1 MISGTHVLLLRD
13 AEEARYLPIPIGPN
27 EASAI
32 AYHLQGVTPERPLT
46 HDTALQAIRAL
57 GATLREVRITE
68 VREETFR
75 ARMVMVDLS
84 GEEAELDA
92 RPSDAVAL
100 ALRADA
106 PIFISAE
113 LLSAEGIVPEAAEEE
128 RLSLFRDFVNSLD
141 GEEPPPTRYCLS
153 LSSARPRE
161 SVRDRFSQSPNRSD
175 QKSRTARA
183 ITERR
188 APVGEPAVRG

>member
-1 MISGTHVLLLRD
+1 MELRRAVVEGIRIQMISGTHVLLLRD

-32 AYHLQGVTPERPLT
+32 AYHLQGITPERPLT
-46 HDTALQAIRAL
+46 HDTALRTIHAL
-57 GATLREVRITE
+57 GASLREVRITE

-75 ARMVMVDLS
+75 AQMLLVAPS
-84 GEEAELDA
+84 GEEATLDA

-113 LLSAEGIVPEAAEEE
+113 LLSTEGIVPEAAEEE

-141 GEEPPPTRYCLS
+141 GEEPPTTR
-153 LSSARPRE
+153 
-161 SVRDRFSQSPNRSD
+161 
-175 QKSRTARA
+175 
-183 ITERR
+183 
-188 APVGEPAVRG
+188 

>member
-1 MISGTHVLLLRD
+1 MELRRAVVEGIRIQMISGTHVLLLRD

-46 HDTALQAIRAL
+46 HDTALRTIRAL
-57 GATLREVRITE
+57 GASLREVRITE

-75 ARMVMVDLS
+75 AQMLLVATG
-84 GEEAELDA
+84 GEEAALDA

-100 ALRADA
+100 ALRAEA

-141 GEEPPPTRYCLS
+141 GEEPPATR
-153 LSSARPRE
+153 
-161 SVRDRFSQSPNRSD
+161 
-175 QKSRTARA
+175 
-183 ITERR
+183 
-188 APVGEPAVRG
+188 

>member
-1 MISGTHVLLLRD
+1 MELRRAVVDGVRVQMISGTHVLLLRD
-13 AEEARYLPIPIGPN
+13 AEEARYLPIPIGPS

-57 GATLREVRITE
+57 GARLREVRITE

-75 ARMVMVDLS
+75 ARIVMVDLS
-84 GEEAELDA
+84 GEQAELDA

-100 ALRADA
+100 ALRAEA
-106 PIFISAE
+106 SIFISVD
-113 LLSAEGIVPEAAEEE
+113 LLSTEGIVPEAAEEE

-141 GEEPPPTRYCLS
+141 GEEPPA
-153 LSSARPRE
+153 AR
-161 SVRDRFSQSPNRSD
+161 
-175 QKSRTARA
+175 
-183 ITERR
+183 
-188 APVGEPAVRG
+188 

>member
-1 MISGTHVLLLRD
+1 MAMELRRAIVDGVRVQMTSGTHVLLLRD

-32 AYHLQGVTPERPLT
+32 AYHLQGVVPERPLT
-46 HDTALQAIRAL
+46 HDIALRAIRAL
-57 GATLREVRITE
+57 GATLREVRVTE
-68 VREETFR
+68 IRDETFR
-75 ARMVMVDLS
+75 ARMLMVAPS

-106 PIFISAE
+106 PIFVSTE
-113 LLSAEGIVPEAAEEE
+113 LLSTEGIVPVAAEEE

-141 GEEPPPTRYCLS
+141 GEEPPP
-153 LSSARPRE
+153 AR
-161 SVRDRFSQSPNRSD
+161 
-175 QKSRTARA
+175 
-183 ITERR
+183 
-188 APVGEPAVRG
+188 

>member
-1 MISGTHVLLLRD
+1 MELRRAVVEGIRIQMVSGTHVLLLRD
-13 AEEARYLPIPIGPN
+13 ADEPRYLPIPIGQN

-32 AYHLQGVTPERPLT
+32 AFHLQGVTPERPMT
-46 HDTALQAIRAL
+46 HDTAIRAIRAL

-75 ARMVMVDLS
+75 ARLLMVAPS

-106 PIFISAE
+106 PIFISTE

-141 GEEPPPTRYCLS
+141 GEEQPP
-153 LSSARPRE
+153 ARE
-161 SVRDRFSQSPNRSD
+161 S
-175 QKSRTARA
+175 
-183 ITERR
+183 
-188 APVGEPAVRG
+188 

>member
-1 MISGTHVLLLRD
+1 MELRRAVVEGIRIQMISGTHVLLLRD

-46 HDTALQAIRAL
+46 HDTALRAIRAL
-57 GATLREVRITE
+57 GATLREVRIIE

-75 ARMVMVDLS
+75 ARMVMVAPS

-100 ALRADA
+100 ALRAEA

-141 GEEPPPTRYCLS
+141 GEEPPA
-153 LSSARPRE
+153 AR
-161 SVRDRFSQSPNRSD
+161 
-175 QKSRTARA
+175 
-183 ITERR
+183 
-188 APVGEPAVRG
+188 

>member
-1 MISGTHVLLLRD
+1 MELRRVVVEGVRIQMISGTHVLLLRD

-32 AYHLQGVTPERPLT
+32 SYYLQGVTPERPLT
-46 HDTALQAIRAL
+46 HDTALRLIHAL

-68 VREETFR
+68 VREEAFR
-75 ARMVMVDLS
+75 ARMLVVAPS

-100 ALRADA
+100 ALRAEA
-106 PIFISAE
+106 PIFISTD

-141 GEEPPPTRYCLS
+141 GEEPPV
-153 LSSARPRE
+153 AR
-161 SVRDRFSQSPNRSD
+161 
-175 QKSRTARA
+175 
-183 ITERR
+183 
-188 APVGEPAVRG
+188 

>member
-1 MISGTHVLLLRD
+1 MELRRAVVEGIRIQMISGTHVLLLRD
-13 AEEARYLPIPIGPN
+13 ADEPRYLPIPIGQN

-32 AYHLQGVTPERPLT
+32 AFHLQGVTPERPMT
-46 HDTALQAIRAL
+46 HDTAIRAIRAL
-57 GATLREVRITE
+57 GATLREVRITA

-75 ARMVMVDLS
+75 ARLLMVAPS

-106 PIFISAE
+106 PIFISTE

-141 GEEPPPTRYCLS
+141 GEEQPP
-153 LSSARPRE
+153 ARE
-161 SVRDRFSQSPNRSD
+161 S
-175 QKSRTARA
+175 
-183 ITERR
+183 
-188 APVGEPAVRG
+188 

>member
-1 MISGTHVLLLRD
+1 MELRRAIVDGVRIQMTSGTHVLLLRD

-32 AYHLQGVTPERPLT
+32 AYHLQGIAPERPLT
-46 HDTALQAIRAL
+46 HDIALRAIHAL

-68 VREETFR
+68 VRDETFR
-75 ARMVMVDLS
+75 ARMVMLAS
-84 GEEAELDA
+84 NSEEAELDA

-106 PIFISAE
+106 PIFIATD

-128 RLSLFRDFVNSLD
+128 RLSLFRDFVNSLEA
-141 GEEPPPTRYCLS
+141 EEPPPTR
-153 LSSARPRE
+153 
-161 SVRDRFSQSPNRSD
+161 
-175 QKSRTARA
+175 
-183 ITERR
+183 
-188 APVGEPAVRG
+188 

>member
-1 MISGTHVLLLRD
+1 MELRRAVVEGVRIQMISGTHVLLLRD

-46 HDTALQAIRAL
+46 HDTALHVIQAL
-57 GATLREVRITE
+57 GATLREVHIVE
-68 VREETFR
+68 VRDETFR
-75 ARMVMVDLS
+75 ARMQLVAPN
-84 GEEAELDA
+84 GEVAELDA

-106 PIFISAE
+106 PILIATE
-113 LLSAEGIVPEAAEEE
+113 LLATEGIIPEAAEEE

-141 GEEPPPTRYCLS
+141 GEDTPPPT
-153 LSSARPRE
+153 
-161 SVRDRFSQSPNRSD
+161 
-175 QKSRTARA
+175 SR
-183 ITERR
+183 
-188 APVGEPAVRG
+188 